1 MIARPQ
7 VLSRIR
13 RWTRSKA
20 RFFSWMGVAA
30 SVEAVDYSGSHE
42 ASLKNRLRGR
52 ASAPQSVP
60 SLRLDVIPARPDV
73 LPIFY
78 LKLSWAGLKNKVK
91 YDAAPSWYTNALLA
105 SPP

>member
-1 MIARPQ
+1 
-7 VLSRIR
+7 
-13 RWTRSKA
+13 
-20 RFFSWMGVAA
+20 
-30 SVEAVDYSGSHE
+30 
-42 ASLKNRLRGR
+42 
-52 ASAPQSVP
+52 
-60 SLRLDVIPARPDV
+60 LRLDVIPARPDV

>member
-7 VLSRIR
+7 VLSGIR

-20 RFFSWMGVAA
+20 RFFSWMGIAA

-60 SLRLDVIPARPDV
+60 ILRLDVIPARRDV
-73 LPIFY
+73 LLIFN
-78 LKLSWAGLKNKVK
+78 LMVSWPAISNKVK
-91 YDAAPSWYTNALLA
+91 YDASPSW
-105 SPP
+105 